1 MKQIVSGF
9 LLLMCMSI
17 AQGQPPRVDSLL
29 QRLKV
34 ETNDSLACVL
44 SGNAGYY
51 LATRNYDSSLLYLN
65 RAISQAQIHHYPVL
79 TVRFLCFLGMSN
91 TVNGEIDSA
100 VVSFERAIAIGQ
112 QEVLDSAVAQAH
124 FGLGNV
130 LESKGDIPEALRHYH
145 EALVFFEAHGY
156 DKAIAGVKANL
167 SVAYFSIDAY
177 EKAKPLILETNHY
190 YETHGLT
197 RRLVNGYQRLA
208 SVIEHEGK
216 LDSSLF
222 YLRKAEKI
230 AREEKDF
237 FPLSVIENHMGNVFL
252 TLKKYEEA
260 AGAYARSLDHK
271 KSLGKNSEEYLKT
284 YVNMA
289 YCMAI
294 LNDKQAAADYLNKA
308 EQMLAGIETKKFK
321 IHYYKM
327 KYKIDSVQ
335 QDYLLALDDYRA
347 YTELAEDL
355 FDEEKSRQLTEMETK
370 YETDKKEAEIHA
382 LSQQS
387 ELQVLKISQQ
397 RVQLAVVL
405 LLIVVIAVTLY
416 FYLKQQ
422 RLKQAKETMDRELV
436 QTKKQLELERQYK
449 QSEVK
454 AIKAQMNPHFV
465 FNALNSIQDL
475 IMLKDIRSSNEYLG
489 KFADLMRKTLEA
501 SGKESI
507 AVEDELVLMTHYLE
521 LEKLRFGQD
530 FSFVLVNALD
540 KNSSE
545 DWLVPPLLIQPYVEN
560 AIKHGLLH
568 KKGDKH
574 LQVRFHENGAVLHCV
589 IEDNGVGRKKA
600 HEIKQ
605 RRAKKHLSFATEQN
619 DRRIQLINET
629 SPIKTTL
636 EVEDLMDGAEAIGTR
651 VVFTFSKSE
660 ADTLG

>member
-1 MKQIVSGF
+1 MKQIVSGLF
-9 LLLMCMSI
+9 LLICMSVAH
-17 AQGQPPRVDSLL
+17 AQRPNIDSLL
-29 QRLKV
+29 HRLKV
-34 ETNDSLACVL
+34 ETDDSLSCVL
-44 SGNAGYY
+44 SGHAGYY

-65 RAISQAQIHHYPVL
+65 RAITQAQTHHYPVL

-100 VVSFERAIAIGQ
+100 VVSFQRAIAIGQ
-112 QEVLDSAVAQAH
+112 QEALDSAVAQAH

-130 LESKGDIPEALRHYH
+130 LESKGDIPEALRHYQ
-145 EALVFFEAHGY
+145 EALTFFEAHGHE
-156 DKAIAGVKANL
+156 KAIAGVKANL
-167 SVAYFSIDAY
+167 SVVYFSIDAY

-222 YLRKAEKI
+222 YLRKAERI
-230 AREEKDF
+230 ANEEKDL
-237 FPLSVIENHMGNVFL
+237 FPLSVIENHMGNIFL

-260 AGAYARSLDHK
+260 AEAYARSLDHK

-284 YVNMA
+284 YINMA
-289 YCMAI
+289 YCMAV
-294 LNDKQAAADYLNKA
+294 LNDKQATADYLNKA

-321 IHYYKM
+321 VHYYKM
-327 KYKIDSVQ
+327 KYKIDSVR
-335 QDYLLALDDYRA
+335 QDYLLALDDFRV
-347 YTELAEDL
+347 YTEWAEDL

-370 YETDKKEAEIHA
+370 YETDKKETEIHA
-382 LSQQS
+382 LSQQA
-387 ELQVLKISQQ
+387 ELQTLKIDQQ

-405 LLIVVIAVTLY
+405 LLIVVLAVTLY

-422 RLKQAKETMDRELV
+422 RLKRAKETMDRELA
-436 QTKKQLELERQYK
+436 QTKKQLALERQYK

-501 SGKESI
+501 SGQEAIS
-507 AVEDELVLMTHYLE
+507 VEDEVTLMTHYLE
-521 LEKLRFGQD
+521 LEKLRFGED
-530 FSFVLVNALD
+530 FSFDLVNDLD
-540 KNSSE
+540 ENSSE
-545 DWLVPPLLIQPYVEN
+545 EWQIPPLLVQPYVEN

-568 KKGDKH
+568 KKGNKR
-574 LQVRFHENGAVLHCV
+574 LQVRFYEDGTVLHCV

-605 RRAKKHLSFATEQN
+605 RRAKQHLSFATEQN

-636 EVEDLMDGAEAIGTR
+636 EVEDLMDDTGAIGTR
-651 VVFTFSKSE
+651 VVFTFSQSE
-660 ADTLG
+660 VDS